1 MDKWTDRLSEYLDD
15 ELTATE
21 AEALEAHLLE
31 CPECGQTLQQLRAVV
46 FRASQVIDRPPEND
60 LWQGIA
66 ARIAPPASAVAV
78 AVPRQR
84 LTFAFSI
91 PQLAAASIV
100 LMLLS
105 GGSMYLMLQ
114 RVPGLQPNRAT
125 PLAAVP
131 AQSTP
136 PAATP
141 AGTLAATPAANA
153 PAQTTRELVRHPARA
168 ASPAQGNYDVAINEL
183 EAALRDGR
191 TRLDTTTV
199 RVLETNLRTI
209 DTAISEARVALG
221 RDPGNPYLNR
231 YLDETMQKKIQ
242 LLRRATGILRAQT

>member
-1 MDKWTDRLSEYLDD
+1 MLQSLQTEVF
-15 ELTATE
+15 LT
-21 AEALEAHLLE
+21 
-31 CPECGQTLQQLRAVV
+31 
-46 FRASQVIDRPPEND
+46 SQVRDRPPEND

-66 ARIAPPASAVAV
+66 TRIAQPVSGVAV
-78 AVPRQR
+78 VVPRTR
-84 LTFAFSI
+84 RTFAFSI

-114 RVPGLQPNRAT
+114 RVPGVQPNRAT
-125 PLAAVP
+125 PLAVAP

-136 PAATP
+136 SAATP
-141 AGTLAATPAANA
+141 AVNA

-168 ASPAQGNYDVAINEL
+168 ASPAQGNYDVAIKEL

-191 TRLDTTTV
+191 ARLDTTTV